1 VGLGAA
7 ALGPAAERAL
17 TLLLLGRH
25 PPAGWRYDV
34 PATERGDTSI
44 TGWALGALLAA
55 RDAGIEVDPAALAGG
70 LALIEELTE
79 PRTGR
84 VGYDSRGETSVRTS
98 ENDQFPRDMGEALT
112 AVGLLARLRLGQR
125 PGDVPIL
132 AEHARLVA
140 ARPPRLD
147 PEWGADHYHWF
158 HGTLALFELGAP
170 WWDPWEDELR
180 KGVILSQEKLGDARG
195 SWAPSGP
202 WGAAMGRVTTTAL
215 LALALECFYRTPR
228 ALEET
233 R

>member
-1 VGLGAA
+1 
-7 ALGPAAERAL
+7 
-17 TLLLLGRH
+17 
-25 PPAGWRYDV
+25 
-34 PATERGDTSI
+34 
-44 TGWALGALLAA
+44 
-55 RDAGIEVDPAALAGG
+55 
-70 LALIEELTE
+70 
-79 PRTGR
+79 
-84 VGYDSRGETSVRTS
+84 
-98 ENDQFPRDMGEALT
+98 MGEALT